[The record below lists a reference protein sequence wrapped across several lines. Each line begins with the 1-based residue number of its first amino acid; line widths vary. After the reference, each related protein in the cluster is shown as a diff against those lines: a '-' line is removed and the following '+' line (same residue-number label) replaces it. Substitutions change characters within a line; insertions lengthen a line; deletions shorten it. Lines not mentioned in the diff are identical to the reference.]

1 MWEDNFSQKLKIR
14 APTSHKVCSECTK
27 HKYIIKKCICNRAA
41 ADAQSRMWSRHL
53 QRQYNDRV
61 YYWDLRAASRL
72 GKNVSGQKT
81 LTIIIDSM
89 DRSKWALP
97 RSEALMSKHLGTMHR
112 PNLDVT
118 AAICHGHLCAIY
130 FAEPSIVKGSSWTC
144 EVLCNLL
151 HCLCM
156 QGVDLRDYEVCL
168 HGDNCSKEIKCNS
181 IARLLSLLV
190 SRRRVRRAQLQ
201 TLVSGHSHEDVDAF
215 FALLGGYLQTQSEL
229 HNPEDFEDAVSRFLS
244 NRSVRPNE
252 PVCLVQR
259 VSQVRDWSLRLK
271 CLRVRPTMTKG

>member
-1 MWEDNFSQKLKIR
+1 MPNP
-14 APTSHKVCSECTK
+14 ACGPV
-27 HKYIIKKCICNRAA
+27 ICN
-41 ADAQSRMWSRHL
+41 
-53 QRQYNDRV
+53 
-61 YYWDLRAASRL
+61 ASTTTEFTIGISGL
-72 GKNVSGQKT
+72 PLGWAKMFPGKNVSGQKT

-156 QGVDLRDYEVCL
+156 QGVDLREYEVCV
-168 HGDNCSKEIKCNS
+168 HGDNCSKEINCNS

-190 SRRRVRRAQLQ
+190 SRRQVRRAQLPH
-201 TLVSGHSHEDVDAF
+201 TLHDQF
-215 FALLGGYLQTQSEL
+215 FQ
-229 HNPEDFEDAVSRFLS
+229 
-244 NRSVRPNE
+244 
-252 PVCLVQR
+252 
-259 VSQVRDWSLRLK
+259 
-271 CLRVRPTMTKG
+271 